1 MAKTISREYR
11 IIYDKDGKK
20 VVRHLSHKES
30 TKEKVASSFYWEEKI
45 QALRYLKY
53 MECKEN
59 GTSYEMGDLEPKE
72 VDETA
77 NDMLES
83 ILPPK
88 VVTKKKVKGVKKL

>member
-1 MAKTISREYR
+1 MAKIVSRKYR

-20 VVRHLSHKES
+20 AVKYLSYKES
-30 TKEKVASSFYWEEKI
+30 TKEKVASSFFWEEEI

-53 MECKEN
+53 MDCKVN

-72 VDETA
+72 TA
-77 NDMLES
+77 EDMLES

-88 VVTKKKVKGVKKL
+88 VVTKKKGRAKKL